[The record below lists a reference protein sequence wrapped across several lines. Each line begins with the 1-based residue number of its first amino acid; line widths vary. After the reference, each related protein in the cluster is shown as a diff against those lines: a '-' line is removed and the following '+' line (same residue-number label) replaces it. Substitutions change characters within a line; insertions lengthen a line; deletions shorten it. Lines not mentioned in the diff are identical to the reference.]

1 MRLAEEITRIVKG
14 KIKFNEPLSEHTSLR
29 IGGPADYWVEPKDLE
44 DLRECLQFASARH
57 LPWKVLGEGTNIL
70 ARDRGFPG
78 LIISLRGDSFQKL
91 EFNED
96 TSYTSYECS
105 KRECCKR
112 RVVAGA
118 AVLLSKLVSE
128 AAHRSLGGLE
138 FAVGI
143 PGTVGGAVVMNAGAQ
158 SACLGDI
165 TSSVKVLSTSKGISF
180 LRKEEL
186 GFGYRRSN
194 LGKEEV
200 ILEVELELQK
210 KDKNEISNLIKDY
223 SRKRRETQPLDQASA
238 GCIFK
243 NPCQVSAGELIDK
256 AHLKGRRIGDA
267 QISPKHANFII
278 NRGEAKAEEV
288 ISLMETVREEVL
300 RKTGIR
306 LEPEIEII

>member
-1 MRLAEEITRIVKG
+1 MDLSKEIGEIVKG

-78 LIISLRGDSFQKL
+78 LILSLRGDSFQKL
-91 EFNED
+91 EFNE
-96 TSYTSYECS
+96 E
-105 KRECCKR
+105 K
-112 RVVAGA
+112 VVAGA
-118 AVLLSKLVSE
+118 GVLLSKLMSE
-128 AAHRSLGGLE
+128 AAERSLGGLE
-138 FAVGI
+138 FTVGI
-143 PGTVGGAVVMNAGAQ
+143 PGTVGGAVAMNAGAQ
-158 SACLGDI
+158 VSCLGAI
-165 TSSVKVLSTSKGISF
+165 TSSVKVHSPSKGISF
-180 LRKEEL
+180 LKKEDL
-186 GFGYRRSN
+186 RFGYRRSN

-200 ILEVELELQK
+200 ILEGELELKK
-210 KDKNEISNLIKDY
+210 KDKAEIDNLIKDY
-223 SRKRRETQPLDQASA
+223 SRKRRETQPLDEPSA

-243 NPCQVSAGELIDK
+243 NPSQVSAGELIDK
-256 AHLKGRRIGDA
+256 AGLKGRRMGDA
-267 QISPKHANFII
+267 QISAKHANFII

-306 LEPEIEII
+306 LEPEIETI